1 MTIQQ
6 LRYFLALCEDL
17 NYTHTAR
24 RLYLSRQA
32 LRLSIN
38 ALEREL
44 CGSLFTNAS
53 NHLVL
58 TEKGQHFRAQAAPV
72 VEHFDQM
79 CALAYQDIQSPP
91 LLLGISAALVP
102 NYLPTLGELLDHFR
116 QQYPGIP
123 LEVSFLSN
131 DEVAAQLTGGTLTAG
146 LVMDLGGCAPG
157 LARTAL
163 TRHTAALLV
172 PRSSPFWARSS
183 ITPAEL
189 DGQTLLVPGFA
200 PDALGP
206 LWQAL
211 RDAHATP
218 NIELG
223 EKFYQVLYRTQEQN
237 CLALDR
243 FESFSGSS
251 MENVRDV
258 ILEGMPP
265 LCTGFLRPA
274 KSHNAC
280 AELLC
285 SFLRDGLRLL

>member
-17 NYTHTAR
+17 NYTHTAK

-32 LRLSIN
+32 LRLSIGT
-38 ALEREL
+38 LEDEL
-44 CGSLFTNAS
+44 CGSLFS
-53 NHLVL
+53 NTRNRLVL
-58 TEKGQHFRAQAAPV
+58 TEKGQRFRAQAAPV

-79 CALAYQDIQSPP
+79 CALAYQDIQSSP

-102 NYLPTLGELLDHFR
+102 DYLPTLGEVLDAFR

-131 DEVAAQLTGGTLTAG
+131 DEVTARLADGQLSAG

-163 TRHTAALLV
+163 TKHTAALLV
-172 PRSSPFWARSS
+172 PRSSPFWTHSS
-183 ITPAEL
+183 ISPAEL
-189 DGQTLLVPGFA
+189 DGQTLLVPGLA

-211 RDAHATP
+211 LDACAKP
-218 NIELG
+218 NIEIG
-223 EKFYQVLYRTQEQN
+223 EKFYQVLYRTQEQD

-243 FESFSGSS
+243 FESSGGS
-251 MENVRDV
+251 MESVRD
-258 ILEGMPP
+258 IALEGMPP
-265 LCTGFLRPA
+265 LCAGFLRPA
-274 KSHNAC
+274 KERNAC
-280 AELLC
+280 VELLC
-285 SFLRDGLRLL
+285 SFLRENLR